1 MIIISQ
7 TKLTKLSQVMSKL
20 CLTSASIFII
30 EICLRLILDEKKQFK
45 DRVLQ
50 RLLVIIVKSLL
61 RVN

>member
-7 TKLTKLSQVMSKL
+7 TKLTKLSQMSKL
-20 CLTSASIFII
+20 CLTSAFIFII

-50 RLLVIIVKSLL
+50 RLFVIIVKSLL

>member
-7 TKLTKLSQVMSKL
+7 TKLTKLPQMSKL

-45 DRVLQ
+45 NRVLQ

>member
-7 TKLTKLSQVMSKL
+7 TKLTKLSHMSKL

-50 RLLVIIVKSLL
+50 RLLVIIVKTLL

>member
-7 TKLTKLSQVMSKL
+7 TKLTKLSQMSKL

-45 DRVLQ
+45 DRFLQ
-50 RLLVIIVKSLL
+50 RLLVIIVKTLL